1 MGIRSI
7 ELLHGATWFDKLYPF
22 HNSMCRK
29 KQSKNLN
36 LMLFSFIGLIF
47 LKHIM
52 KVAIVQ
58 EWLVTV
64 GGSDKVVKA
73 ILDVFPDADIYTLVA
88 KKEVCDE
95 LGIPWEKVHTSFI
108 QKMPLGTKKHRAYL
122 PLFPFAIEQFDL
134 RGFDVVISSSH
145 CVAKGVLTKADQLHI
160 CYCHSPIRYCWDMY
174 NEYLEESHLDKG
186 FKSWLVRLMLHPIRQ
201 FDAIAGSRVDYYISN
216 SDYVGQRIR
225 KTYRRKATTIH
236 PNIDISNFELCNDKH
251 EYYLASSRLVAYKK
265 IDTIIEAF
273 NQMPDKKLVVIGG
286 GPNLEAYRKLA
297 NDNVIVMGYQ
307 PFDVLKDKMQHAKAF
322 VFAADED
329 FGMIPIEAQSCG
341 TPVIAYGHGGS
352 LETVNGGKT
361 GLFFNEQTP
370 EAIVEAVN
378 KFESMGSQ
386 PFAPADCRQWAE
398 GFSEERFKREI
409 KEFVEEKYE
418 EFKKNGINID

>member
-1 MGIRSI
+1 
-7 ELLHGATWFDKLYPF
+7 
-22 HNSMCRK
+22 
-29 KQSKNLN
+29 
-36 LMLFSFIGLIF
+36 
-47 LKHIM
+47 M

-134 RGFDVVISSSH
+134 RGYDVVISSSH

-186 FKSWLVRLMLHPIRQ
+186 FKSWLVRLMLHPIRK

-236 PNIDISNFELCNDKH
+236 PNIDISNFELCNDKQ

-265 IDTIIEAF
+265 IDIIIEAF

-297 NDNVIVMGYQ
+297 KDNVTVMGYQ

>member
-1 MGIRSI
+1 
-7 ELLHGATWFDKLYPF
+7 
-22 HNSMCRK
+22 
-29 KQSKNLN
+29 
-36 LMLFSFIGLIF
+36 
-47 LKHIM
+47 M

-73 ILDVFPDADIYTLVA
+73 ILDVFPNADIYTLVA

-134 RGFDVVISSSH
+134 RGYDVVISSSH
-145 CVAKGVLTKADQLHI
+145 CVAKGVLTKANQLHI

-236 PNIDISNFELCNDKH
+236 PNIDISNFELCNDKK

-297 NDNVIVMGYQ
+297 KDNVTVMGYQ

>member
-1 MGIRSI
+1 
-7 ELLHGATWFDKLYPF
+7 
-22 HNSMCRK
+22 
-29 KQSKNLN
+29 
-36 LMLFSFIGLIF
+36 
-47 LKHIM
+47 M

-134 RGFDVVISSSH
+134 RGYDVVISSSH

-236 PNIDISNFELCNDKH
+236 PNIDISNFELCNDKQ

-297 NDNVIVMGYQ
+297 NANVTVMGYQ

-322 VFAADED
+322 IFAADED

-378 KFESMGSQ
+378 KFEAMGSQ
-386 PFAPADCRQWAE
+386 PFAPADCCQWAE
-398 GFSEERFKREI
+398 GFSEKRFKREI

>member
-1 MGIRSI
+1 
-7 ELLHGATWFDKLYPF
+7 
-22 HNSMCRK
+22 
-29 KQSKNLN
+29 
-36 LMLFSFIGLIF
+36 
-47 LKHIM
+47 M

-88 KKEVCDE
+88 KKDVCDE

-134 RGFDVVISSSH
+134 RGYDVVISSSH

-201 FDAIAGSRVDYYISN
+201 FDAIAGNRVDYYISN

-236 PNIDISNFELCNDKH
+236 PNIDISNFELCNDKQ

-273 NQMPDKKLVVIGG
+273 NQMPEKKLVVIGG
-286 GPNLEAYRKLA
+286 GPNLETYRKLA
-297 NDNVIVMGYQ
+297 KDNVTLMGYQ

-378 KFESMGSQ
+378 RFEAMGSQ

>member
-1 MGIRSI
+1 
-7 ELLHGATWFDKLYPF
+7 
-22 HNSMCRK
+22 
-29 KQSKNLN
+29 
-36 LMLFSFIGLIF
+36 
-47 LKHIM
+47 M

-73 ILDVFPDADIYTLVA
+73 IQDVFPDADIYTLVA

-134 RGFDVVISSSH
+134 RGYDVVISSSH

-201 FDAIAGSRVDYYISN
+201 FEAIAGSRVDYYISN

-236 PNIDISNFELCNDKH
+236 PNIDISNFEFCNDKQD
-251 EYYLASSRLVAYKK
+251 YYLASSRLVAYKK

-297 NDNVIVMGYQ
+297 KDNVTVMGYQ
-307 PFDVLKDKMQHAKAF
+307 PFDVLKEKMQHAKAF

-378 KFESMGSQ
+378 KIESMGSQ

>member
-1 MGIRSI
+1 
-7 ELLHGATWFDKLYPF
+7 
-22 HNSMCRK
+22 
-29 KQSKNLN
+29 
-36 LMLFSFIGLIF
+36 
-47 LKHIM
+47 M

-73 ILDVFPDADIYTLVA
+73 IMDVFPDADIYTLVA

-134 RGFDVVISSSH
+134 RGYDVVISSSH

-236 PNIDISNFELCNDKH
+236 PNIDISNFELCNDKK

-297 NDNVIVMGYQ
+297 KDNVTVMGYQ

-378 KFESMGSQ
+378 KFEAMGSQ

>member
-1 MGIRSI
+1 M
-7 ELLHGATWFDKLYPF
+7 KL
-22 HNSMCRK
+22 
-29 KQSKNLN
+29 
-36 LMLFSFIGLIF
+36 
-47 LKHIM
+47 
-52 KVAIVQ
+52 AIVQ

-88 KKEVCDE
+88 KKDVCDE

-134 RGFDVVISSSH
+134 RGYDVVISSSH

-201 FDAIAGSRVDYYISN
+201 FDAIAGNRVDYYISN

-236 PNIDISNFELCNDKH
+236 PNIDISNFELCNDKQ

-286 GPNLEAYRKLA
+286 GPNLETYRKLA
-297 NDNVIVMGYQ
+297 KDNVTVMGYQ

-378 KFESMGSQ
+378 RFEAMGSQ

>member
-1 MGIRSI
+1 
-7 ELLHGATWFDKLYPF
+7 
-22 HNSMCRK
+22 
-29 KQSKNLN
+29 
-36 LMLFSFIGLIF
+36 
-47 LKHIM
+47 M

-134 RGFDVVISSSH
+134 RGYDVVISSSH
-145 CVAKGVLTKADQLHI
+145 CVAKGILTKADQLHI

-236 PNIDISNFELCNDKH
+236 PNIDISNFELCNDKQ

-273 NQMPDKKLVVIGG
+273 NKMPGKKLVVIGG

-297 NDNVIVMGYQ
+297 KDNVTVMGYQ
-307 PFDVLKDKMQHAKAF
+307 PFDVLKEKMQHAKAF

-378 KFESMGSQ
+378 RFEAMGSQ
-386 PFAPADCRQWAE
+386 PFAPGDCRQWAE
-398 GFSEERFKREI
+398 SFSEERFKREI

>member
-1 MGIRSI
+1 
-7 ELLHGATWFDKLYPF
+7 
-22 HNSMCRK
+22 
-29 KQSKNLN
+29 
-36 LMLFSFIGLIF
+36 
-47 LKHIM
+47 M
-52 KVAIVQ
+52 KIAIVQ

-88 KKEVCDE
+88 KKDVCDE

-134 RGFDVVISSSH
+134 RGYDVVISSSH
-145 CVAKGVLTKADQLHI
+145 CVAKGILTKADQLHI

-186 FKSWLVRLMLHPIRQ
+186 FKSWLVRLMLHPIRK
-201 FDAIAGSRVDYYISN
+201 FDAITGNRVDYYISN
-216 SDYVGQRIR
+216 SDYVVQRIR

-236 PNIDISNFELCNDKH
+236 PNIDISNFELCNDKQ

-273 NQMPDKKLVVIGG
+273 NKMPDKKLVVIGG

-297 NDNVIVMGYQ
+297 KDNVTVMGYQ
-307 PFDVLKDKMQHAKAF
+307 PFDVLKEKMQHAKAF

-370 EAIVEAVN
+370 EAIVEAIN
-378 KFESMGSQ
+378 KFEDMGLQ

-409 KEFVEEKYE
+409 KEFVEEKYK

>member
-1 MGIRSI
+1 
-7 ELLHGATWFDKLYPF
+7 
-22 HNSMCRK
+22 
-29 KQSKNLN
+29 
-36 LMLFSFIGLIF
+36 
-47 LKHIM
+47 M

-58 EWLVTV
+58 ECLVTV

-88 KKEVCDE
+88 KKDVCDE

-134 RGFDVVISSSH
+134 RGYDVIIYSSH
-145 CVAKGVLTKADQLHI
+145 CVAKGILTKADQLHI

-186 FKSWLVRLMLHPIRQ
+186 FKSWLVHLMLHPIRQ
-201 FDAIAGSRVDYYISN
+201 FDAIAGNRVDYYISN

-236 PNIDISNFELCNDKH
+236 PNIDISNFELCKDKQ

-273 NQMPDKKLVVIGG
+273 NKMPDKKLVVIGG

-297 NDNVIVMGYQ
+297 KDNVIVMGYL
-307 PFDVLKDKMQHAKAF
+307 PFDVLKEKMQHAKAF

-329 FGMIPIEAQSCG
+329 FGMIHIKTQSCG

-361 GLFFNEQTP
+361 ELFFNDQTS

-378 KFESMGSQ
+378 KFEAMGLQ
-386 PFAPADCRQWAE
+386 PFAPVDCRQWAE
-398 GFSEERFKREI
+398 GFSKERFKREI

>member
-1 MGIRSI
+1 
-7 ELLHGATWFDKLYPF
+7 
-22 HNSMCRK
+22 
-29 KQSKNLN
+29 
-36 LMLFSFIGLIF
+36 
-47 LKHIM
+47 M

-108 QKMPLGTKKHRAYL
+108 QKMPFGTKKHRAYL

-134 RGFDVVISSSH
+134 RGYDVVISSSH

-160 CYCHSPIRYCWDMY
+160 SYCHSPIRYCWDMY

-236 PNIDISNFELCNDKH
+236 PNIDISNFELCNDKQK
-251 EYYLASSRLVAYKK
+251 YYLASSRLVAYKK

-297 NDNVIVMGYQ
+297 KGNVTVMGYQ

-378 KFESMGSQ
+378 KFEAMGAQ

>member
-1 MGIRSI
+1 
-7 ELLHGATWFDKLYPF
+7 
-22 HNSMCRK
+22 
-29 KQSKNLN
+29 
-36 LMLFSFIGLIF
+36 
-47 LKHIM
+47 M

-88 KKEVCDE
+88 KKDVCDE

-134 RGFDVVISSSH
+134 RGYDVVISSSH

-236 PNIDISNFELCNDKH
+236 PNIDISNFELCNDKQ

-286 GPNLEAYRKLA
+286 GPNLDAYRKLA
-297 NDNVIVMGYQ
+297 KDNVIVMGYQ

-329 FGMIPIEAQSCG
+329 FGMIPIETQSCG

-361 GLFFNEQTP
+361 GLFFDEQTP

-378 KFESMGSQ
+378 KFESMGTQ

>member
-1 MGIRSI
+1 
-7 ELLHGATWFDKLYPF
+7 
-22 HNSMCRK
+22 
-29 KQSKNLN
+29 
-36 LMLFSFIGLIF
+36 
-47 LKHIM
+47 M

-73 ILDVFPDADIYTLVA
+73 IQDVFPDADIYTLVA

-134 RGFDVVISSSH
+134 RGYDVVISSSH

-236 PNIDISNFELCNDKH
+236 PNIDISNFELCNDKQ

-297 NDNVIVMGYQ
+297 NANVTVMGYQ
-307 PFDVLKDKMQHAKAF
+307 PFDVLKEKMQHAKAF

-378 KFESMGSQ
+378 RFEAMGSQ

-418 EFKKNGINID
+418 EFKKNGINIY

>member
-1 MGIRSI
+1 
-7 ELLHGATWFDKLYPF
+7 
-22 HNSMCRK
+22 
-29 KQSKNLN
+29 
-36 LMLFSFIGLIF
+36 
-47 LKHIM
+47 M

-73 ILDVFPDADIYTLVA
+73 ILDVFPNADIYTLVA

-108 QKMPLGTKKHRAYL
+108 QKMPLGMKKHRAYL

-134 RGFDVVISSSH
+134 RGYDVIISSSH

-186 FKSWLVRLMLHPIRQ
+186 LKSWLVRLMLHPIRQ
-201 FDAIAGSRVDYYISN
+201 FDAVAGNRVDYYISN

-236 PNIDISNFELCNDKH
+236 PNIDISHFELCEDKQD
-251 EYYLASSRLVAYKK
+251 YYLASSRLVAYKK

-286 GPNLEAYRKLA
+286 GPNLEDYRKLA
-297 NDNVIVMGYQ
+297 KSNVTVMGYQ
-307 PFDVLKDKMQHAKAF
+307 PFDVLKEKMQHAKAF

-361 GLFFNEQTP
+361 GLFFYEQTA
-370 EAIVEAVN
+370 EAIVEAVR
-378 KFESMGSQ
+378 KFEAMGNQ
-386 PFAPADCRQWAE
+386 PFSPKDCRQWAE

-409 KEFVEEKYE
+409 KEFVEEKYN

>member
-1 MGIRSI
+1 
-7 ELLHGATWFDKLYPF
+7 
-22 HNSMCRK
+22 
-29 KQSKNLN
+29 
-36 LMLFSFIGLIF
+36 
-47 LKHIM
+47 M

-73 ILDVFPDADIYTLVA
+73 ILDIFPDADIYALVA

-134 RGFDVVISSSH
+134 RGYDVVISSSH

-236 PNIDISNFELCNDKH
+236 PNIDISNFELCNDKQ

-297 NDNVIVMGYQ
+297 KDNVTVMGYQ

-361 GLFFNEQTP
+361 GLFFDEQTP

-378 KFESMGSQ
+378 RFEAMGSQ

-409 KEFVEEKYE
+409 KEFVEVKYV

>member
-1 MGIRSI
+1 
-7 ELLHGATWFDKLYPF
+7 
-22 HNSMCRK
+22 
-29 KQSKNLN
+29 
-36 LMLFSFIGLIF
+36 
-47 LKHIM
+47 M

-134 RGFDVVISSSH
+134 RGYDVVISSSH

-236 PNIDISNFELCNDKH
+236 PNIDISNFELCNDKK

-297 NDNVIVMGYQ
+297 NANVTVMGYQ

-361 GLFFNEQTP
+361 GLFFDEQTP

-378 KFESMGSQ
+378 RFEAMGSQ

-409 KEFVEEKYE
+409 KEFVEKKYE

>member
-1 MGIRSI
+1 
-7 ELLHGATWFDKLYPF
+7 
-22 HNSMCRK
+22 
-29 KQSKNLN
+29 
-36 LMLFSFIGLIF
+36 
-47 LKHIM
+47 M

-73 ILDVFPDADIYTLVA
+73 ILDVFPEADIYTLVA
-88 KKEVCDE
+88 KKEVCEE

-134 RGFDVVISSSH
+134 RGYDVVISSSH
-145 CVAKGVLTKADQLHI
+145 CVAKGILTKADQLHI

-236 PNIDISNFELCNDKH
+236 PNIDISNFELCNDKQ

-273 NQMPDKKLVVIGG
+273 NKMPDKKLVVIGG

-297 NDNVIVMGYQ
+297 KDNVTVMGYQ
-307 PFDVLKDKMQHAKAF
+307 PFNVLKEKMQHAKAF

-378 KFESMGSQ
+378 KFETMGSQ

>member
-1 MGIRSI
+1 
-7 ELLHGATWFDKLYPF
+7 
-22 HNSMCRK
+22 
-29 KQSKNLN
+29 
-36 LMLFSFIGLIF
+36 
-47 LKHIM
+47 M

-134 RGFDVVISSSH
+134 RGYDVVISSSH

-174 NEYLEESHLDKG
+174 NEYQEESHLDKG
-186 FKSWLVRLMLHPIRQ
+186 FKSWLVRLMLHPVRQ

-236 PNIDISNFELCNDKH
+236 PNIDISNFELCNDKQ

-286 GPNLEAYRKLA
+286 GPNLDAYRKLA
-297 NDNVIVMGYQ
+297 KDNVTVMGYQ
-307 PFDVLKDKMQHAKAF
+307 PFDVLKERMQHAKAF

-361 GLFFNEQTP
+361 GLFFYEQTP

-378 KFESMGSQ
+378 KFESMGKQ

>member
-1 MGIRSI
+1 
-7 ELLHGATWFDKLYPF
+7 
-22 HNSMCRK
+22 
-29 KQSKNLN
+29 
-36 LMLFSFIGLIF
+36 
-47 LKHIM
+47 M

-108 QKMPLGTKKHRAYL
+108 QNMPLGTKKHRAYL

-134 RGFDVVISSSH
+134 RGYDVVISSSH

-236 PNIDISNFELCNDKH
+236 PNIDISNFELCNDKQ

-297 NDNVIVMGYQ
+297 KDNVTVMGYQ

-361 GLFFNEQTP
+361 GLFFNDQTP

-398 GFSEERFKREI
+398 GFSEERFKKEI

>member
-1 MGIRSI
+1 
-7 ELLHGATWFDKLYPF
+7 
-22 HNSMCRK
+22 
-29 KQSKNLN
+29 
-36 LMLFSFIGLIF
+36 
-47 LKHIM
+47 M

-122 PLFPFAIEQFDL
+122 LLFPFAIEQFNL
-134 RGFDVVISSSH
+134 RGYDVVISSSH

-236 PNIDISNFELCNDKH
+236 PNIDISNFELCNDKQ

-297 NDNVIVMGYQ
+297 KDNVTVMGYQ

-361 GLFFNEQTP
+361 GLFFYEQTP

-378 KFESMGSQ
+378 KFEAMGSQ

-398 GFSEERFKREI
+398 GFSEKRFKREI

>member
-1 MGIRSI
+1 
-7 ELLHGATWFDKLYPF
+7 
-22 HNSMCRK
+22 
-29 KQSKNLN
+29 
-36 LMLFSFIGLIF
+36 
-47 LKHIM
+47 M

-134 RGFDVVISSSH
+134 RGYDVVISSSH

-186 FKSWLVRLMLHPIRQ
+186 FKRWLVRLMLHPIRQ

-236 PNIDISNFELCNDKH
+236 PNIDISNFELCNDKQ

-297 NDNVIVMGYQ
+297 NDNVTVMGYQ

-361 GLFFNEQTP
+361 GLFFNEQTS

>member
-1 MGIRSI
+1 
-7 ELLHGATWFDKLYPF
+7 
-22 HNSMCRK
+22 
-29 KQSKNLN
+29 
-36 LMLFSFIGLIF
+36 
-47 LKHIM
+47 M

-58 EWLVTV
+58 EWLVSV

-134 RGFDVVISSSH
+134 RGYDVVISSSH

-225 KTYRRKATTIH
+225 KIYRRKATTIH
-236 PNIDISNFELCNDKH
+236 PNIDISNFELCNDKQ

-273 NQMPDKKLVVIGG
+273 NLMPDKKLVVIGG

-297 NDNVIVMGYQ
+297 KDNVTVMGYQ

-378 KFESMGSQ
+378 KFETMGSQ

-418 EFKKNGINID
+418 DFKKNGINID

>member
-1 MGIRSI
+1 
-7 ELLHGATWFDKLYPF
+7 
-22 HNSMCRK
+22 
-29 KQSKNLN
+29 
-36 LMLFSFIGLIF
+36 
-47 LKHIM
+47 M

-134 RGFDVVISSSH
+134 RGYDVVISSSH
-145 CVAKGVLTKADQLHI
+145 CVAKGVMTKADQLHI

-236 PNIDISNFELCNDKH
+236 PNIDISNFELCNDKQ

-297 NDNVIVMGYQ
+297 KDNVTVMGYQ
-307 PFDVLKDKMQHAKAF
+307 PFEVLKDKMQHAKAF

>member
-1 MGIRSI
+1 MV
-7 ELLHGATWFDKLYPF
+7 
-22 HNSMCRK
+22 
-29 KQSKNLN
+29 
-36 LMLFSFIGLIF
+36 
-47 LKHIM
+47 M

-73 ILDVFPDADIYTLVA
+73 ILDVFPNADIYTLVA

-134 RGFDVVISSSH
+134 RGYDVVISSSH

-201 FDAIAGSRVDYYISN
+201 FDAIAGNRVDYYISN

-236 PNIDISNFELCNDKH
+236 PNIDISHFELCEDK
-251 EYYLASSRLVAYKK
+251 EDYYLASSRLVAYKK

-297 NDNVIVMGYQ
+297 KENVTVMGYQ
-307 PFDVLKDKMQHAKAF
+307 PFDVLKERMQHAKAF

-361 GLFFNEQTP
+361 GLFFYEQTP

-378 KFESMGSQ
+378 KFEAMGNQ
-386 PFAPADCRQWAE
+386 PFSPKNCREWAE

-409 KEFVEEKYE
+409 KEFVEEKYND
-418 EFKKNGINID
+418 FKKNGINID

>member
-1 MGIRSI
+1 
-7 ELLHGATWFDKLYPF
+7 
-22 HNSMCRK
+22 
-29 KQSKNLN
+29 
-36 LMLFSFIGLIF
+36 
-47 LKHIM
+47 M

-58 EWLVTV
+58 ECLVTV

-73 ILDVFPDADIYTLVA
+73 ILDVFSDADIYTLVA
-88 KKEVCDE
+88 KKDVCDE

-134 RGFDVVISSSH
+134 RGYDVIIYSSH
-145 CVAKGVLTKADQLHI
+145 CVAKGILTKADQLHI

-186 FKSWLVRLMLHPIRQ
+186 FKSWLVHLMLHPIRQ
-201 FDAIAGSRVDYYISN
+201 FDAIAGNRVDYYISN

-236 PNIDISNFELCNDKH
+236 PNIDISNFELCKDKQ

-273 NQMPDKKLVVIGG
+273 NKMPDKKLVVIGG

-297 NDNVIVMGYQ
+297 KDNVIVMGYL
-307 PFDVLKDKMQHAKAF
+307 PFDVLKEKMQHAKAF

-329 FGMIPIEAQSCG
+329 FGMIHIETQSCG

-352 LETVNGGKT
+352 LKTVNGGKT
-361 GLFFNEQTP
+361 ELFFNDQTS

-378 KFESMGSQ
+378 KFEAMGLQ
-386 PFAPADCRQWAE
+386 PFAPVDCRQWAE
-398 GFSEERFKREI
+398 GFSKERFKREI

>member
-1 MGIRSI
+1 
-7 ELLHGATWFDKLYPF
+7 
-22 HNSMCRK
+22 
-29 KQSKNLN
+29 
-36 LMLFSFIGLIF
+36 
-47 LKHIM
+47 M

-95 LGIPWEKVHTSFI
+95 LSIPWEKVHTSFI

-134 RGFDVVISSSH
+134 RGYDVVISSSH

-236 PNIDISNFELCNDKH
+236 PNIDISNFELCNDKK

-297 NDNVIVMGYQ
+297 KDNVTVMGYQ

>member
-1 MGIRSI
+1 
-7 ELLHGATWFDKLYPF
+7 
-22 HNSMCRK
+22 
-29 KQSKNLN
+29 
-36 LMLFSFIGLIF
+36 
-47 LKHIM
+47 M

-73 ILDVFPDADIYTLVA
+73 ILDVFPGADIYTLVA

-134 RGFDVVISSSH
+134 RGYDVVISSSH

-236 PNIDISNFELCNDKH
+236 PNIDISNFELCNDKQ

-297 NDNVIVMGYQ
+297 KDNVIVMGYQ

-361 GLFFNEQTP
+361 GLFFYEQTP
-370 EAIVEAVN
+370 EAIVEVVN
-378 KFESMGSQ
+378 KFEAMGSQ

-409 KEFVEEKYE
+409 KEFVEKKYE

>member
-1 MGIRSI
+1 
-7 ELLHGATWFDKLYPF
+7 
-22 HNSMCRK
+22 
-29 KQSKNLN
+29 
-36 LMLFSFIGLIF
+36 
-47 LKHIM
+47 M

-134 RGFDVVISSSH
+134 RGYDVVISSSH

-186 FKSWLVRLMLHPIRQ
+186 IKSWLVRLMLHPIRQ

-236 PNIDISNFELCNDKH
+236 PNIDISNFELCNDKQ

-297 NDNVIVMGYQ
+297 KDNVTVMGYQ

>member
-1 MGIRSI
+1 MV
-7 ELLHGATWFDKLYPF
+7 
-22 HNSMCRK
+22 
-29 KQSKNLN
+29 
-36 LMLFSFIGLIF
+36 
-47 LKHIM
+47 M

-134 RGFDVVISSSH
+134 RGYDVVISSSH

-236 PNIDISNFELCNDKH
+236 PNIDISNFELCNDKQ

-286 GPNLEAYRKLA
+286 GPNLDAYRKLA
-297 NDNVIVMGYQ
+297 KDNVTVMGYQ

>member
-1 MGIRSI
+1 
-7 ELLHGATWFDKLYPF
+7 
-22 HNSMCRK
+22 
-29 KQSKNLN
+29 
-36 LMLFSFIGLIF
+36 
-47 LKHIM
+47 M

-134 RGFDVVISSSH
+134 RGYDVVISSSH

-225 KTYRRKATTIH
+225 KTYRRNATTIH
-236 PNIDISNFELCNDKH
+236 PNIDISNFELCNDKQ

-297 NDNVIVMGYQ
+297 KDNVTVMGYQ

-361 GLFFNEQTP
+361 GLFFYEQTP

-378 KFESMGSQ
+378 KFEAMGLQ